1 MDKTTSQELV
11 PTAPGGAL
19 VNIDSRPTPNSPDE
33 IRREIE
39 ASRRQ
44 IATSLDMLQ
53 TEVRSTMERALDW
66 RQWVHDHPKQ
76 TVGIAFGV
84 GLYFALR

>member
-1 MDKTTSQELV
+1 MDKATSQELV
-11 PTAPGGAL
+11 PAASGGAL
-19 VNIDSRPTPNSPDE
+19 VTTAKGPESPEE

-44 IATSLDMLQ
+44 IASSLDMLQ

-66 RQWVHDHPKQ
+66 RQWVGDHPKRA
-76 TVGIAFGV
+76 VGIAFGV